1 LDKTIIRLS
10 SAILI
15 LLISFSFFASSFGI
29 LVGKEKNAFGT
40 AQTSDF
46 RFLAVGDW
54 GCTLNTRATIDNIL
68 DKDPDLILGLG
79 DFSHKPTADCWL
91 DLIEPIKPKLKIAI
105 GNHGSPYNQSESDDN
120 SLNLTRADE
129 LKLLKQYMNSFGL
142 RKQYYSFQGQN
153 VYFIV
158 MSTEIPYGKGSEQYE
173 YIKQALITSG
183 CDPKV
188 DWIVVASH
196 KPFYHS
202 CYLDAKHCLP
212 PKLRETYH
220 SLFDTY
226 DVDLVLAGY
235 NSYERSYP
243 LQYNTMDS
251 ASPIKK
257 ETDMTNYRDPEGPIF
272 VAVGTGGYSLYSMN
286 KRPSYIA
293 SEYDEGYGV
302 LNVDII
308 QDRRTLDARFY
319 ANDGSIKD
327 LFAITKCDN
336 DVLTRVNA
344 DLASDSI
351 VCTENTTSNNN
362 NNNMTVFRPAGPYLT
377 LNGSS
382 TVIPNNS
389 SMQLR
394 TFTVSAW
401 FNSHLNA
408 IENITSNRYIV
419 AKGGFGQETPGNNL
433 NYGIWMTPSGS
444 VQAGFETANGTDYS
458 VESPCM
464 YNDSKWHH
472 AAVTYDGNV
481 LSLYIDGMQVRG
493 KNNVLTNSAVPEDT
507 GIHPLRL
514 GGHALNP
521 KNVFLGNIDE
531 VTLWNRALTDV
542 DIAEGYLEGKFDT
555 TGRMLY
561 LPFNTTSAP
570 NALNTTSA
578 PNALNTTSAPNALN
592 TTSAAG
598 YNTNLGYPA

>member
-1 LDKTIIRLS
+1 
-10 SAILI
+10 
-15 LLISFSFFASSFGI
+15 
-29 LVGKEKNAFGT
+29 
-40 AQTSDF
+40 
-46 RFLAVGDW
+46 
-54 GCTLNTRATIDNIL
+54 
-68 DKDPDLILGLG
+68 
-79 DFSHKPTADCWL
+79 
-91 DLIEPIKPKLKIAI
+91 
-105 GNHGSPYNQSESDDN
+105 
-120 SLNLTRADE
+120 
-129 LKLLKQYMNSFGL
+129 
-142 RKQYYSFQGQN
+142 
-153 VYFIV
+153 
-158 MSTEIPYGKGSEQYE
+158 
-173 YIKQALITSG
+173 
-183 CDPKV
+183 
-188 DWIVVASH
+188 
-196 KPFYHS
+196 
-202 CYLDAKHCLP
+202 
-212 PKLRETYH
+212 
-220 SLFDTY
+220 
-226 DVDLVLAGY
+226 
-235 NSYERSYP
+235 
-243 LQYNTMDS
+243 
-251 ASPIKK
+251 
-257 ETDMTNYRDPEGPIF
+257 
-272 VAVGTGGYSLYSMN
+272 
-286 KRPSYIA
+286 
-293 SEYDEGYGV
+293 

-327 LFAITKCDN
+327 LFSITKCDN
-336 DVLTRVNA
+336 DVLTRVSV

-351 VCTENTTSNNN
+351 VCTENTTSNN

-382 TVIPNNS
+382 SIVIPNNS

-444 VQAGFETANGTDYS
+444 VRAGFETANGTDYS

-542 DIAEGYLEGKFDT
+542 DIAKGYLEGKFDT
-555 TGRMLY
+555 TGRTLY

-570 NALNTTSA
+570 NAS
-578 PNALNTTSAPNALN
+578 NALN

-598 YNTNLGYPA
+598 YNTNLGYQA